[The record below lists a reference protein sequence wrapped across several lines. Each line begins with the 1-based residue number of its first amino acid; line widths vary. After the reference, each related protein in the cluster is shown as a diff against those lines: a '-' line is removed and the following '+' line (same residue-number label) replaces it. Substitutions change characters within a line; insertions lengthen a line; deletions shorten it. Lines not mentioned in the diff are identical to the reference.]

1 VQTSFSDSGS
11 DNTVVE
17 NTTPKSSGVISVQ
30 DSEDFEAQA
39 NSTMSE
45 EHEANN
51 SMEGG
56 ENNDPEVMRA
66 QNEEFAGAHVN
77 LPPPQIPIS
86 PNGMDPMAVVMTMMQ
101 QMQAQSQQMQ
111 AQNHQWQMQASR
123 QQAETLQ
130 QMQSRFDAELRAV
143 RREQQP
149 QASTSVR
156 APYSGKPPVF
166 DLEAEKHKF
175 PMWKIRWDSFQV
187 TSGLENIA
195 DEAVRQK
202 AKRPALAQALSD
214 STLCWIDN
222 LDVTPEE
229 ALNADIIIARLEAY
243 IKGVTNPLVNVV
255 QLLGRRK
262 GTLEP
267 YEKFFLD
274 IKECAKLCNFEDI
287 DDVRDWFL
295 KSCVCSNICDTE
307 TQKKLLLERGL
318 SFEKAMDIC
327 LQDEKAART
336 TNELSQTPCIDES
349 N

>member
-1 VQTSFSDSGS
+1 MSNRRRFASESVQTSFSDSGS
-11 DNTVVE
+11 DTTVVE
-17 NTTPKSSGVISVQ
+17 NTTPESSGVISVQ
-30 DSEDFEAQA
+30 DSEDFEPQA

-45 EHEANN
+45 ENEAYN

-66 QNEEFAGAHVN
+66 QNEEFAGAHAN
-77 LPPPQIPIS
+77 LPPPQIVNI
-86 PNGMDPMAVVMTMMQ
+86 PNGMDPMVIVMTMMQ
-101 QMQAQSQQMQ
+101 QMQTQSQ
-111 AQNHQWQMQASR
+111 QWQMQASW
-123 QQAETLQ
+123 QQAETMQ

-149 QASTSVR
+149 EASTSVR

-187 TSGLENIA
+187 TSSLENIA

-202 AKRPALAQALSD
+202 AKRAALAQALSD
-214 STLCWIDN
+214 STLCWVDN

-243 IKGVTNPLVNVV
+243 IKGVTNPLVHVV

-267 YEKFFLD
+267 
-274 IKECAKLCNFEDI
+274 
-287 DDVRDWFL
+287 
-295 KSCVCSNICDTE
+295 
-307 TQKKLLLERGL
+307 
-318 SFEKAMDIC
+318 
-327 LQDEKAART
+327 
-336 TNELSQTPCIDES
+336 
-349 N
+349 